1 MATIAA
7 IEAIGV
13 NVSPKT
19 NWTFVAVT
27 DSRGATGYGECSL
40 NGWEELLVAEVR
52 RVSRAAG
59 GSSVDGA
66 GEILRYVPH
75 APGGLVTHAVRSAI
89 EQALVDLSAQHTG
102 VPIGARLCDSPRQ
115 SVPAYA
121 NINRSV
127 TDRSPAAFAA
137 AAQRAVAAGY
147 RAIKLAPFDGVI
159 AADAATTPIVARVRA
174 GLDRVFAVRDAIGAQ
189 PALMVDCH
197 WRFDEPRA
205 AQLMRDLLPARVHW
219 IECPVSEH
227 PSWFPAI
234 ARLTRLARE
243 CGMKCAGGEMIAGV
257 DQAEAM
263 CEAGLY
269 DVLMPDIKYAGGYR
283 GMLDIARVCE
293 RHARDFSP
301 HNPTGPI
308 AHVASVHLCAA
319 SPTLL
324 WLEHQWNESPLF
336 ESLVNGVP
344 APLVDGAF
352 VVPGGP
358 GLGARVDRELARS
371 RPWQPLP
378 AGANLDARLG

>member
-7 IEAIGV
+7 IEAIAV

-27 DSRGATGYGECSL
+27 DSMGSTGWGECSL
-40 NGWEELLVAEVR
+40 NGWEELLVAEVG
-52 RVSRAAG
+52 RVSRGVVG
-59 GSSVDGA
+59 GDIDGV
-66 GEILRYVPH
+66 GEVLRCFSH
-75 APGGLVTHAVRSAI
+75 TPGGLVSHAVASAI
-89 EQALVDLSAQHTG
+89 EQALVDLR
-102 VPIGARLCDSPRQ
+102 ARHAGIAIAAHLGPSPRQ
-115 SVPAYA
+115 SIPAYA

-127 TDRSPAAFAA
+127 TERSPAAFAT

-159 AADAATTPIVARVRA
+159 AEDAATTPIDARIRA
-174 GLDRVFAVRDAIGAQ
+174 GLDRVFAVRDAIGTA

-205 AQLMRDLLPARVHW
+205 VQLIRDLVPARLHW

-227 PSWFPAI
+227 PSWFPVI

-243 CGMKCAGGEMIAGV
+243 FGMKSAGGEMIACV
-257 DQAEAM
+257 DQGEAL

-283 GMLDIARVCE
+283 GMLEIARICE
-293 RHARDFSP
+293 RHGKEFSP

-336 ESLVNGVP
+336 ESLIGV
-344 APLVDGAF
+344 AADLVDGAF
-352 VVPGGP
+352 VVPAAP
-358 GLGARVDRELARS
+358 GLGARLDRDLARS

-378 AGANLDARLG
+378 VGANLDPRLG

>member
-1 MATIAA
+1 MATIADV
-7 IEAIGV
+7 EAIGV

-27 DSRGATGYGECSL
+27 DSAGSTGFGECSL
-40 NGWEELLVAEVR
+40 NGFEELLIAEAR
-52 RVSRAAG
+52 RVARAATG
-59 GSSVDGA
+59 IDVDRI
-66 GEILRYVPH
+66 GELLRYFPH
-75 APGGLVTHAVRSAI
+75 APGGLVTHAVRSAT
-89 EQALVDLSAQHTG
+89 EQALVDIEAQHAG
-102 VPIGARLCDSPRQ
+102 VAISAYLCPSPRQ

-127 TDRSPAAFAA
+127 AERSPAAFAA
-137 AAQRAVAAGY
+137 AAQRAIAAGY

-159 AADAATTPIVARVRA
+159 TEDEATTPIDARIRA
-174 GLDRVFAVRDAIGAQ
+174 GLDRVFAVRDAIGAA

-197 WRFDEPRA
+197 WRFDERRA
-205 AQLMRDLLPARVHW
+205 AQLIRDLMPARLNW
-219 IECPVSEH
+219 IECLVSEH

-234 ARLTRLARE
+234 ARLTRLARA
-243 CGMKCAGGEMIAGV
+243 CGMKSAGGEMIAGL

-283 GMLDIARVCE
+283 GMLDIARLCA
-293 RHARDFSP
+293 RHGKEFSP

-324 WLEHQWNESPLF
+324 WLEHQWNESALF
-336 ESLVNGVP
+336 ESLTGGV
-344 APLVDGAF
+344 AATLVDGAF
-352 VVPGGP
+352 VVPRTA
-358 GLGARVDRELARS
+358 GLGARLDRELAGS
-371 RPWQPLP
+371 RPWQPLR
-378 AGANLDARLG
+378 ADANLDSRLG